1 MPEPLARDKLYS
13 LKYFNLLAK
22 APPAKCRDVPGKKGG
37 WQTAKGGSEMVA
49 FAGVRVPRLNVT
61 LN

>member
-37 WQTAKGGSEMVA
+37 WQTAKGA
-49 FAGVRVPRLNVT
+49 LKWWLLRVFGFPG
-61 LN
+61 